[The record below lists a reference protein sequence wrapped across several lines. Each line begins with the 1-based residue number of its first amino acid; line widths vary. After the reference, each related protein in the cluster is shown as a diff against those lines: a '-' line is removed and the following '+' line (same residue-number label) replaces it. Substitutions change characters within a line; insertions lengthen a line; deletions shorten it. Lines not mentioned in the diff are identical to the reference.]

1 MKIFVCVKHVPDT
14 AASIR
19 LAGETGFNDSEIK
32 FIANPYDEYGIEE
45 AVSLVEKNDG
55 EVVIVTVGKDA
66 AVSTIRGAMAMG
78 AHRAILVKTDS
89 QFLDSSLTSKALKAA
104 IGQDGPSDSVD
115 IIFTGK
121 GSVDTESFQTQYRLA
136 KLLEMPVVNEVSSL
150 LIDDGKAV
158 VEREIGGGEKQVIEM
173 NLPCI
178 IGADR
183 GLNEPR
189 YPKFPDIMKAKKKK
203 IHEIEFSSLE
213 LNESRA
219 MVEIEKLELVP
230 ERSGAKMIE
239 GSVNDQADQIV
250 KILRQDEKVL

>member
-19 LAGETGFNDSEIK
+19 LAGETGFDDSEIK
-32 FIANPYDEYGIEE
+32 FIASPYDEYGIEE

-55 EVVIVTVGKDA
+55 EVVVVTVGKDA
-66 AVSTIRGAMAMG
+66 AVSTIRAALAMG
-78 AHRAILVKTDS
+78 AHRAILVKIES
-89 QFLDSSLTSKALKAA
+89 QFLDSSLTAKAMKAA
-104 IGQDGPSDSVD
+104 IDQDGAGDL
-115 IIFTGK
+115 IFTGK

-136 KLLEMPVVNEVSSL
+136 QLLEMPVVNEVSSL
-150 LIDDGKAV
+150 SIDDGKAV
-158 VEREIGGGEKQVIEM
+158 VEREIGSGEKQVIEM
-173 NLPCI
+173 NLPCV

-213 LNESRA
+213 LDESRA

-239 GSVNDQADQIV
+239 GSVKDQADQIV
-250 KILRQDEKVL
+250 KILKQEEKVL